1 MAARCRVRQRNARND
16 TVSVTADG
24 CPSKCRAE
32 IGPDFRVCFW
42 RGRRGP
48 ARSASI
54 FSPIFLNRAA
64 RSSYTASSASIIR
77 DAASHKI
84 QMQAPIA
91 LQTERLTFTRRGSLP
106 RHYTLQAGCNC
117 QPPGLSELKGHSDK
131 PISHRGVCE
140 LFRFEDPGD
149 ANSPVIA
156 GESTYGR
163 RKAQQQAEGNS
174 GCPDHQSAPQSP
186 IKDRSVKI
194 VSAET
199 TSEIAAKTTL
209 GWPLLVAATL
219 INSMRRRVVISA
231 KCWR

>member
-1 MAARCRVRQRNARND
+1 MP
-16 TVSVTADG
+16 
-24 CPSKCRAE
+24 CPDWPRFS
-32 IGPDFRVCFW
+32 GLFL
-42 RGRRGP
+42 
-48 ARSASI
+48 ARSSWPGQKRAD
-54 FSPIFLNRAA
+54 FFAIFLNRAA

-77 DAASHKI
+77 DAVSHKI

>member
-1 MAARCRVRQRNARND
+1 
-16 TVSVTADG
+16 
-24 CPSKCRAE
+24 
-32 IGPDFRVCFW
+32 
-42 RGRRGP
+42 
-48 ARSASI
+48 
-54 FSPIFLNRAA
+54 
-64 RSSYTASSASIIR
+64 
-77 DAASHKI
+77 
-84 QMQAPIA
+84 MQAPIA
-91 LQTERLTFTRRGSLP
+91 FADGTSDLHAEGLP
-106 RHYTLQAGCNC
+106 ATALYLAGCCNC

-231 KCWR
+231 KLLALKKRDPANELRET